1 MASSGD
7 GTDLSVQ
14 LSDESKGALVEMLEL
29 SQTFMTF
36 ITSDAGTIE
45 YASQAAQSVLGFDPA
60 ALIGQNAWSLM
71 HPDDI
76 ARVRAG
82 LAAVQER
89 GGLVSSNQYRRQ
101 HKEGHYV
108 YVSGCSYLKQ
118 GRFYV
123 QEHSID
129 SEIRRQSIEEKQT
142 YIGTTAHDLK
152 TPVAVFQS
160 SLDLLQQSK
169 LTEEQDAIT
178 QQAQAAVDLMQMTVD
193 QAMEVGKLRAG
204 EPIKPSLGSVD
215 VRVLLDRC
223 KTLLEGA
230 LPSAASPDVALTT
243 QVADGIQGQIITDR
257 CWLWQMTMS
266 YLTNAYKF
274 THSGEIKLVVRLAGG
289 QNGRFLRF
297 EVHDTGIGVEAAQR
311 DSLFVP
317 WNGNR
322 GATSSSSVHTPR
334 AVGAARL
341 GLYSVKVKSE
351 QLGGSCGYEAKA
363 APEQGSVFY
372 FQVPYIPEGQR
383 FENQFERMQH
393 MASNAIIKGAE
404 SDAPPATAT
413 AVADTSAGAGAAVA
427 AAGAQPSVAVPA
439 ATAGSSGSA
448 AKPPKLS
455 ALQRSMQAARS
466 QAATAGATDG
476 ATSSNGSSSTS
487 AAVQR
492 HLSGASTDTAT
503 TTESESSTTAAAA
516 AAAEQEAA
524 AAAAA
529 AAVTG
534 PTALVIDDTGSVRKL
549 LCKTLEGK
557 GLRCDVARN
566 GLEGLHMMRCKR
578 YSVVLCDAFMPVMGG
593 MECIQ
598 RFRQWEE

>member
-1 MASSGD
+1 
-7 GTDLSVQ
+7 
-14 LSDESKGALVEMLEL
+14 
-29 SQTFMTF
+29 
-36 ITSDAGTIE
+36 
-45 YASQAAQSVLGFDPA
+45 
-60 ALIGQNAWSLM
+60 
-71 HPDDI
+71 
-76 ARVRAG
+76 
-82 LAAVQER
+82 
-89 GGLVSSNQYRRQ
+89 
-101 HKEGHYV
+101 
-108 YVSGCSYLKQ
+108 
-118 GRFYV
+118 
-123 QEHSID
+123 
-129 SEIRRQSIEEKQT
+129 
-142 YIGTTAHDLK
+142 
-152 TPVAVFQS
+152 
-160 SLDLLQQSK
+160 
-169 LTEEQDAIT
+169 
-178 QQAQAAVDLMQMTVD
+178 
-193 QAMEVGKLRAG
+193 LRAG
-204 EPIKPSLGSVD
+204 EAIKPSLGSVD

-274 THSGEIKLVVRLAGG
+274 THTGEIKLVVGLAGS

-322 GATSSSSVHTPR
+322 GGSSTAHAR

-351 QLGGSCGYEAKA
+351 QLGGSCGYEPKA

-404 SDAPPATAT
+404 SDSLLAT
-413 AVADTSAGAGAAVA
+413 AGAAAGSDTA
-427 AAGAQPSVAVPA
+427 AAGADGVTAAAAGVQPSATVPA
-439 ATAGSSGSA
+439 AAASSSA
-448 AKPPKLS
+448 AAKPKLS
-455 ALQRSMQAARS
+455 ALQRSMQAART
-466 QAATAGATDG
+466 QATTAGAADG
-476 ATSSNGSSSTS
+476 AAANSSSNSSS
-487 AAVQR
+487 AAIQR
-492 HLSGASTDTAT
+492 QLSGVSTDTAT
-503 TTESESSTTAAAA
+503 TTESESSTAAAA
-516 AAAEQEAA
+516 ADTAAE
-524 AAAAA
+524 
-529 AAVTG
+529 AAVATG

-598 RFRQWEE
+598 RFRQWEESHLTSTTSTNTSNTDTSNTSITTDASSAAAATADGDATGTSTTTAANASSSSSSSSSELRTQRQFIVGISSYLEGFDRDSSAIDAFLSKPIDLKWLRELLRIAMATQENVAAGGGPFVMAPSDAKLLAENGASSNAL

>member
-1 MASSGD
+1 
-7 GTDLSVQ
+7 
-14 LSDESKGALVEMLEL
+14 
-29 SQTFMTF
+29 
-36 ITSDAGTIE
+36 
-45 YASQAAQSVLGFDPA
+45 
-60 ALIGQNAWSLM
+60 
-71 HPDDI
+71 
-76 ARVRAG
+76 
-82 LAAVQER
+82 
-89 GGLVSSNQYRRQ
+89 
-101 HKEGHYV
+101 
-108 YVSGCSYLKQ
+108 
-118 GRFYV
+118 
-123 QEHSID
+123 
-129 SEIRRQSIEEKQT
+129 
-142 YIGTTAHDLK
+142 
-152 TPVAVFQS
+152 
-160 SLDLLQQSK
+160 
-169 LTEEQDAIT
+169 
-178 QQAQAAVDLMQMTVD
+178 
-193 QAMEVGKLRAG
+193 
-204 EPIKPSLGSVD
+204 
-215 VRVLLDRC
+215 VLLDRC
-223 KTLLEGA
+223 KTLLERA

-289 QNGRFLRF
+289 QSGPFLRF

-404 SDAPPATAT
+404 SDTPSAATTADASAGAAAAVGVQPSVTVPATA
-413 AVADTSAGAGAAVA
+413 AA
-427 AAGAQPSVAVPA
+427 
-439 ATAGSSGSA
+439 SSGSA

-487 AAVQR
+487 AAVVQR

-503 TTESESSTTAAAA
+503 TTESESSTAAAAA
-516 AAAEQEAA
+516 AAAEQE

-598 RFRQWEE
+598 RFRQWEESHLASTTTSTVTSNTSSSVTTADTFATADADGDTTTAAATNTAASSSSSSSGELRTQRQFIVGISSYLEGFDRDSGAIDAFLSKPIDLKWLRELLRIAMHTQEQSGTGGGPFIMTPSDAVMLAENGTSSNAL

>member
-1 MASSGD
+1 
-7 GTDLSVQ
+7 
-14 LSDESKGALVEMLEL
+14 
-29 SQTFMTF
+29 
-36 ITSDAGTIE
+36 
-45 YASQAAQSVLGFDPA
+45 
-60 ALIGQNAWSLM
+60 
-71 HPDDI
+71 
-76 ARVRAG
+76 
-82 LAAVQER
+82 
-89 GGLVSSNQYRRQ
+89 
-101 HKEGHYV
+101 
-108 YVSGCSYLKQ
+108 
-118 GRFYV
+118 
-123 QEHSID
+123 
-129 SEIRRQSIEEKQT
+129 
-142 YIGTTAHDLK
+142 
-152 TPVAVFQS
+152 
-160 SLDLLQQSK
+160 
-169 LTEEQDAIT
+169 
-178 QQAQAAVDLMQMTVD
+178 
-193 QAMEVGKLRAG
+193 VGKLRAG

-317 WNGNR
+317 WNGHR
-322 GATSSSSVHTPR
+322 GGSSSSSSSHAPR

-404 SDAPPATAT
+404 SDTLPATA
-413 AVADTSAGAGAAVA
+413 AAPADASAGAAA
-427 AAGAQPSVAVPA
+427 AAGAQPSATVPRA
-439 ATAGSSGSA
+439 AAAAAASSSTA
-448 AKPPKLS
+448 AKPKLS
-455 ALQRSMQAARS
+455 ALQRSMQAARA
-466 QAATAGATDG
+466 QAATAGAADG
-476 ATSSNGSSSTS
+476 STGSNGSSSS
-487 AAVQR
+487 AAAVQR

-503 TTESESSTTAAAA
+503 TTESESSTAAAAA
-516 AAAEQEAA
+516 AAAEQQPAA
-524 AAAAA
+524 AI
-529 AAVTG
+529 TG

-598 RFRQWEE
+598 RFRQWEESHLASTTTNTVSSHASSSTATVSTTAAAAADSDATATAAAANTAASSSSSSGELRTQRQFIVGISSYLEGFDRDSGAIDAFLSKPIDLKWLRELLRIAMHTQEQSGAGGGPFIMAPSDAVMLAENGASSNAL